1 MKKKLLIL
9 HSYFSLYYPDSKPVT
24 GTKTYRVL
32 TKSTLIVLFFYWRL
46 IYLKNWFSE
55 LHTISF
61 NWKDPV
67 KLKNS
72 NSRQ

>member
-32 TKSTLIVLFFYWRL
+32 TKSTLIVLFFL
-46 IYLKNWFSE
+46 LAAHLLK
-55 LHTISF
+55 
-61 NWKDPV
+61 
-67 KLKNS
+67 KLVF
-72 NSRQ
+72 